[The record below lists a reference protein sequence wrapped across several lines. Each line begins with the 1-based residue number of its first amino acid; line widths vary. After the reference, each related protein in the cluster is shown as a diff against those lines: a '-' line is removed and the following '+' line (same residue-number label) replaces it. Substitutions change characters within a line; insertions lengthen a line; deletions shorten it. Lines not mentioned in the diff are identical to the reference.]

1 MRNIVEEFRE
11 VNLEHPA
18 ASTVPPPV
26 LTQVMRKPLP
36 RECHALALKARAVV
50 VDEIRRQGR
59 EQDGIAERVLQ
70 NHVGRIQ
77 GADKAPATSLVDD
90 EFEALSRPVSAV
102 NQGFPEGSAEMESV
116 AGDALYR

>member
-18 ASTVPPPV
+18 ASAVPPPV
-26 LTQVMRKPLP
+26 LTQVTRKP
-36 RECHALALKARAVV
+36 RACECHTLASERCAVV
-50 VDEIRRQGR
+50 IYQIRRQGR
-59 EQDGIAERVLQ
+59 EPDGIAQRVL
-70 NHVGRIQ
+70 HDHISRIQ
-77 GADKAPATSLVDD
+77 GADKAPATPLIDD

-102 NQGFPEGSAEMESV
+102 NQGFPEGGAEAEAV